1 MLKSGVRRFFFNSL
15 LLLYSV
21 YFQFQALCKYAIV
34 VCHGTSHL
42 LPMTCNILFLPHE
55 CQPIQKAKWNSAS
68 TSHMSLWR
76 FSLALF
82 TCTLEMEHFAM
93 GEGENEKWAKKN
105 LQYIDYVRLV
115 DYLTRVW
122 KHRSTH
128 VILCQCYS
136 CAFMFQQ
143 HLRMEFTQQII
154 LMISHFRAFYA
165 PSLSIYP

>member
-1 MLKSGVRRFFFNSL
+1 MSWNVTPLTNDVQYPFSTARMPTHSKSQMEFCEHKSYVIMAIFVGFIHLYTWNGTLCNGRR
-15 LLLYSV
+15 
-21 YFQFQALCKYAIV
+21 
-34 VCHGTSHL
+34 
-42 LPMTCNILFLPHE
+42 
-55 CQPIQKAKWNSAS
+55 
-68 TSHMSLWR
+68 
-76 FSLALF
+76 
-82 TCTLEMEHFAM
+82 
-93 GEGENEKWAKKN
+93 GEWKVSEKK

-115 DYLTRVW
+115 DCLTRVW